1 MRCPLSYVQ
10 ACCLVSKFPQRVTHL
25 RATVQSPP
33 DFDNTST
40 MTDDSTSRANAG
52 TNAAT
57 PQEEV
62 ATSQQLA
69 TLDLARADLLVVH
82 RALLAVERVRYEKH
96 RGTIAN
102 NSAFLQLVIADPW
115 FDWLRPMAQL
125 VLLIDER
132 TSDKKSPLGTVEA
145 EALIDRAGGL
155 LRADSDGDAF
165 QRLFYDAVQASP
177 ELAVLARQV
186 AARR

>member
-10 ACCLVSKFPQRVTHL
+10 ACCLVSKFPQRATHL
-25 RATVQSPP
+25 RATGQSPP

-40 MTDDSTSRANAG
+40 MTDDTTSHA
-52 TNAAT
+52 NAAT
-57 PQEEV
+57 PQEEG

-132 TSDKKSPLGTVEA
+132 TSDKKSLLDTVEA